1 MFPLLLGVLPGLG
14 VLILR
19 HNQLQGAIGKPESN
33 LVFPNLHIA
42 DFSYNNIT
50 SKLPFEYFQIWK
62 AMQIIGK
69 HDQMYMQ
76 ANMSFKLLGNSMTS
90 LYTYSMTFTNKGR
103 ELAYERILYIFI
115 AMDLSRIN
123 LKEKFQNS

>member
-1 MFPLLLGVLPGLG
+1 MDTKIVGELYYVGNSCSRKQSDKWLFPLLLGVLPGLG

-33 LVFPNLHIA
+33 LVFLNLHIA

-90 LYTYSMTFTNKGR
+90 LYT
-103 ELAYERILYIFI
+103 
-115 AMDLSRIN
+115 
-123 LKEKFQNS
+123 